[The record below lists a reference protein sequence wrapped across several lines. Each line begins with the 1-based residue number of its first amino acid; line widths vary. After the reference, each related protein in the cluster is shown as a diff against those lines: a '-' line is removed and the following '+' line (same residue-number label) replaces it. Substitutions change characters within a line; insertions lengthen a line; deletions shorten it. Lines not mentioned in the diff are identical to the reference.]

1 MFDDLFVRKT
11 LNINKAILF
20 GFTKYENGYMYE
32 TDILDGM
39 FRLKVVISSAGH
51 VGTNLIESDTGEEYV
66 LYKTNSVGLFIGEV
80 RTNIEN
86 VLTQIA
92 NECYDIEVFKVQQ
105 SKDVISHIHDRY
117 GDELEYLWE
126 KLPENAVWRRKD
138 TKKWYGTIQKIS
150 KRKLGLN
157 SDEIVEVINLRTRPE
172 KMEAL
177 LSCGKYYPGWH
188 MNKKRWCTIILD
200 GSVET
205 EEIYKGIDESYLLAL

>member
-11 LNINKAILF
+11 LNTEKAILW
-20 GFTKYENGYMYE
+20 GFVKCENGYKHE

-39 FRLKVVISSAGH
+39 FRLKVIVSSDGK
-51 VGTNLIESDTGEEYV
+51 VVTNLFESDTGEEYV
-66 LYKTNSVGLFIGEV
+66 LYKTYSVGSFVGEV
-80 RTNIEN
+80 RTRIES
-86 VLTQIA
+86 VLKQIA
-92 NECYDIEVFKVQQ
+92 NECYDIEVFKAQQ
-105 SKDVISHIHDRY
+105 SKDVISYIYDRY
-117 GDELEYLWE
+117 GDELEYPWE

-150 KRKLGLN
+150 KSKLGLY
-157 SDEIVEVINLRTRPE
+157 SDEIVEVINLRIRPE
-172 KMEAL
+172 KMETL

-205 EEIYKGIDESYLLAL
+205 EEIYKAIDESYLLAL